1 MLAGKFAKILAS
13 NRYAIYSIALP
24 LLAGAEKANKSSVR
38 DRNGRH
44 QRRVATGMTGLIR
57 WDRARGDLDGYA
69 SMVPA
74 RPALIYQSLL
84 EDYAADQIRENAGKV
99 ERYLAPILAGIGAR
113 RVVDAGCGVGAMVE
127 RLLELGF
134 DAHGFDLQEQTPIW
148 ARAGRSRERYLVT
161 DPLELAL
168 PLDDGSCDCVF
179 SFGVLEHIGTED
191 GHATRRTDYHAIR
204 QQWTREVFRVI
215 RPGGH
220 LLLGGPN
227 RCFPVDTAHGLDS
240 RATAAERWLSRRVGV
255 SIHRPWGEN
264 FLWSYGDVRRYL
276 AGLPYRME
284 GLSVH
289 GLANYSRVPAPF
301 GTIARAYVKHLPKPL
316 LATGL
321 NPWVMALVQKTG

>member
-1 MLAGKFAKILAS
+1 MLAGKFAKIAS
-13 NRYAIYSIALP
+13 CLYVTYSIALP
-24 LLAGAEKANKSSVR
+24 LLASAEKTNKTR
-38 DRNGRH
+38 LCDRNGRH
-44 QRRVATGMTGLIR
+44 QRRVATNMTGLIR

-69 SMVPA
+69 SMVLET
-74 RPALIYQSLL
+74 PALIYQSLN
-84 EDYAADQIRENAGKV
+84 EDYAADQERENAGKV
-99 ERYLAPILAGIGAR
+99 ERYLAPILSGLGAR

-179 SFGVLEHIGTED
+179 SFGVLEHIGTEN
-191 GHATRRTDYHAIR
+191 GHATRRADYHAIR
-204 QQWTREVFRVI
+204 EQWTREVFRVI

-227 RCFPVDTAHGLDS
+227 RRFPVDTAHGLDS

-255 SIHRPWGEN
+255 SIHSPWGEN

-301 GTIARAYVKHLPKPL
+301 GALARAYVKHLPKPL